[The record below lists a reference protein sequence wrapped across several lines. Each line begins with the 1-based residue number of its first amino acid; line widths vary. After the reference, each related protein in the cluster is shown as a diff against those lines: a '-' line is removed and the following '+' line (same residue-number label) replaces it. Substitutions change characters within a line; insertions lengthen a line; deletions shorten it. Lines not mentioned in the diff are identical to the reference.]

1 MNIRI
6 GLLLGALAVASAS
19 AEAVELRRATI
30 VPGVLAANIFSGLVA
45 FGAEPDQ
52 RFPGCTQRPTRLLLG
67 NSTQV
72 GSFWNSTEEG
82 RRHVLE
88 LLLDAKR
95 RGESV
100 TVTYTVA
107 PSGLCYYRGVSY

>member
-1 MNIRI
+1 M
-6 GLLLGALAVASAS
+6 LKPPWGAGAS